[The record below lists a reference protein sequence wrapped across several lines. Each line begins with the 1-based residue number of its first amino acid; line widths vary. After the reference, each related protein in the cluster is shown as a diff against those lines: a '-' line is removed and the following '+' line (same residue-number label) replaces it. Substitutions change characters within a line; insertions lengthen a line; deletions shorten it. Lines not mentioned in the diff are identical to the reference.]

1 MSLMETVPAMTPTEI
16 CNNLNN
22 HSVSKFQY
30 SFSKANRFNKEHR
43 EGADQ
48 FYNLPSAKEE
58 RSTILG
64 YGQRSNFTKG
74 FSCGADN
81 LYNVKR
87 SFDPNNLIGPKYSFP
102 NGRESYEKVF
112 NPNMKTNTDKSFPG
126 PGQYNNTKPFGEDS
140 IKFSLAGKL
149 GSSLVTNRDAPGPGT
164 YKNPNQLNDTGK
176 YPSSLIRNIKVSN
189 FGNDK
194 EERFNYRYNNVP
206 GPKYKYNS
214 YISKPIFNSQFKS
227 SFKYSFAGRYN
238 TEHKDDTPGPGS
250 YQYFSEFGTLKLKE
264 YTEEE
269 KKKIRK
275 KLLKERKKRLLK
287 EKKKR
292 EEEMRKLEEEERK
305 KKEKEDRKKLKKK
318 KLMKCIWKKRK
329 LMIK

>member
-30 SFSKANRFNKEHR
+30 SFAKANRFNKEHR

-58 RSTILG
+58 RATILG

-74 FSCGADN
+74 FSCGPDN

-87 SFDPNNLIGPKYSFP
+87 SFDPNNLVGPQYSFP
-102 NGRESYEKVF
+102 NGRESYEKVY

-140 IKFSLAGKL
+140 IKFSLAAKL
-149 GSSLVTNRDAPGPGT
+149 GSSLVSKSYAPGPGT

-227 SFKYSFAGRYN
+227 SFKYSFSGRYN
-238 TEHKDDTPGPGS
+238 TEHKNDTPGPGS
-250 YQYFSEFGTLKLKE
+250 YQYFSDFGTLKLKE

-292 EEEMRKLEEEERK
+292 EEEMRKLEE
-305 KKEKEDRKKLKKK
+305 
-318 KLMKCIWKKRK
+318 
-329 LMIK
+329 